1 MKLILILQ
9 QGMVFGFIDSSAFFV
24 DAILSFAAGYIIENA
39 GWNWFWMSLTILS
52 TIATFF
58 FGIFMVVDLVVDQSH
73 TNQSKEEI
81 KEK

>member
-1 MKLILILQ
+1 
-9 QGMVFGFIDSSAFFV
+9 MVFGFIDSSAFFV

-58 FGIFMVVDLVVDQSH
+58 FGTFMIVDWAVDQTH
-73 TNQSKEEI
+73 VNQSKEI